1 MNIEKQIT
9 IIIPAYNEEDY
20 IYDTLQSISRQT
32 FEGRLTVIIADGN
45 STDKT
50 LVEIARA
57 SHDFTN
63 LKIKVIKGGTVS
75 VGRNRGA
82 ALVKTPYIIFIDADS
97 LLMPDDIFLE
107 TLRYAD
113 THSIITAKQT
123 SLSTNWR
130 SQLLWTTFNA
140 IRKIMPE
147 SFSTGCYF
155 FIHTTV
161 FRKLGGFDETL
172 TNSEDFWLSKQI
184 PKKYFKIIDRYV
196 NQDDRRFKKMG
207 YLNFIYIV
215 IANYLNR
222 NNKDWFTKDV
232 GYWS

>member
-20 IYDTLQSISRQT
+20 IYNTLQSISRQT

-50 LVEIARA
+50 LTEITRA

-97 LLMPDDIFLE
+97 LLTPDDIFLE

-155 FIHTTV
+155 FIHTNV

>member
-1 MNIEKQIT
+1 MNIEKLIT
-9 IIIPAYNEEDY
+9 IVIPSYNEEDY
-20 IYDTLQSISRQT
+20 IYNTLQSISYQK

-45 STDKT
+45 STDGT
-50 LVEIARA
+50 LSEITRARNHF
-57 SHDFTN
+57 SN
-63 LKIKVIKGGTVS
+63 LKIRLIKGGTVS

-97 LLMPDDIFLE
+97 ILTPDDIFTE
-107 TLRYAD
+107 TLRYAN
-113 THSIITAKQT
+113 THSIITTKQT
-123 SLSTNWR
+123 SLSPNWK

-155 FIHTTV
+155 FIHANI

-196 NQDDRRFKKMG
+196 KQDDRRFKKMG

-215 IANYLNR
+215 TKNYFNKR
-222 NNKDWFTKDV
+222 NKNYFTKDI
-232 GYWS
+232 GYWT

>member
-1 MNIEKQIT
+1 MNIKKQIT

>member
-32 FEGRLTVIIADGN
+32 FEGKLTVIIADGN

-155 FIHTTV
+155 FIHTNV